1 MKVLQYVY
9 WGEENSDDDRINSY
23 PNSERTNTL
32 VPGQVI
38 TFDNQQAY
46 RIAFQALPG
55 TLFTLKAGA
64 QPNQYNYINP
74 NDKSVICMGPTGIYE
89 LGYTEALIPQFL
101 VLRAVDSKSP
111 MILDVLVH
119 EASDTYNTS
128 YITNYLNSLLS
139 EENYEGV
146 NI

>member
-1 MKVLQYVY
+1 MKVLQYIY
-9 WGEENSDDDRINSY
+9 WGEEGSGSNNTNSY

-32 VPGQVI
+32 TPGQVI
-38 TFDNQQAY
+38 TFDNQPAY

-64 QPNQYNYINP
+64 LPDQYNHITS

-101 VLRAVDSKSP
+101 VLRTVDSRSP

>member
-9 WGEENSDDDRINSY
+9 WGEESSSSY

-32 VPGQVI
+32 TPGQVI

-64 QPNQYNYINP
+64 QPAQYNYIDP
-74 NDKSVICMGPTGIYE
+74 NDKSVICMGSTGIYE

-101 VLRAVDSKSP
+101 VLRTVDDKSP
-111 MILDVLVH
+111 MILDVLVR

-139 EENYEGV
+139 EENYEEVG
-146 NI
+146 I

>member
-9 WGEENSDDDRINSY
+9 WGEESSSSY

-32 VPGQVI
+32 TPGQVI

-55 TLFTLKAGA
+55 TLFTLKADA
-64 QPNQYNYINP
+64 QPAQYNYIDP

-101 VLRAVDSKSP
+101 VLRTVDSESP
-111 MILDVLVH
+111 MILDVLVR

-139 EENYEGV
+139 EENYEEVG
-146 NI
+146 I

>member
-9 WGEENSDDDRINSY
+9 WGEEESSSDRTTPY

-55 TLFTLKAGA
+55 TLFTLEAGA
-64 QPNQYNYINP
+64 LPDQYNHITP

-89 LGYTEALIPQFL
+89 LGFTKALIPQFL
-101 VLRAVDSKSP
+101 VLRTVDSKSP
-111 MILDVLVH
+111 MILDVLVY

>member
-9 WGEENSDDDRINSY
+9 WGEEESSGDRTTPY

-32 VPGQVI
+32 APGQVI

-64 QPNQYNYINP
+64 QPTQYNYINP

-101 VLRAVDSKSP
+101 VLRTVDNESP
-111 MILDVLVH
+111 MILDALVY

-146 NI
+146 DI